1 MHEMIELT
9 CYRVGKVEKHR
20 RLILRR
26 DIKEVVEMPD
36 TKEVLV
42 VLQGRKGIFRRKI
55 FTAVAESFDEV
66 KALLEKKNSL
76 R

>member
-1 MHEMIELT
+1 MQEMIELT

-26 DIKEVVEMPD
+26 DIREVIEMPD
-36 TKEVLV
+36 TKEVVV
-42 VLQGRKGIFRRKI
+42 VLQRRKGVFRRKI
-55 FTAVAESFDEV
+55 YTAVTESFDEV